1 MARRIYYDFRYGK
14 RQKRKTEKM
23 LAFLGAICYNKY
35 VKRLMKKLDSDPEME
50 PQLTIKSARETS
62 SVTAQQPAG
71 KVRC

>member
-1 MARRIYYDFRYGK
+1 
-14 RQKRKTEKM
+14 M